1 MLVNGTSFACFSLT
15 SSVPYSETQRL
26 SIHRT
31 TGRDSIAVTQQ
42 LARAN
47 KRKGHR
53 LPASR
58 DDFPMPKML
67 SKMKKRVNEDSW
79 FARTMKLTRFE
90 RMTLWMSRVLES
102 HALPLRHSS

>member
-15 SSVPYSETQRL
+15 SLVQYSETQRL
-26 SIHRT
+26 SIYRT
-31 TGRDSIAVTQQ
+31 IGRDSIAVTQK

-53 LPASR
+53 LPTSR

-67 SKMKKRVNEDSW
+67 SKMKKE
-79 FARTMKLTRFE
+79 
-90 RMTLWMSRVLES
+90 
-102 HALPLRHSS
+102 